1 MVSFLHGDDGRISH
15 QREVDPRIR
24 HQVGLKLVQIHIEGA
39 IKSQRG
45 RDRRYDL
52 TNQAVEISIGR
63 PLNVQVATA
72 DVVDGLIVHHE
83 SAVRMIQSSMRGQN
97 RVIRLHHG
105 GSNLRGGVN
114 GELQFGLFAI
124 VNGESFHQ

>member
-1 MVSFLHGDDGRISH
+1 MVGFLHGDDGRISH
-15 QREVDPRIR
+15 QREVDARIR

-52 TNQAVEISIGR
+52 TDQAVEISIGR

-97 RVIRLHHG
+97 
-105 GSNLRGGVN
+105 
-114 GELQFGLFAI
+114 
-124 VNGESFHQ
+124 